1 MASYTRDGSY
11 GPRRIKSATRTFEQ
25 NLRGA
30 LSRINA
36 AIREAIIERDIFGLN
51 IEALEVD
58 EPDSYSF
65 TSDSE
70 KVAGFTS
77 WLNQQLE
84 SEYLSVVSSDENEYI
99 RRAYAEGLRR
109 TARDLREEGV
119 DIPTDVNG
127 LLDTFTHRQALQD
140 LYTRTFEEL
149 RNVTR
154 DMAQSIREEL
164 AEGLVEGENPKKV
177 AKRITDRVDKIG
189 KHRSTLIARTEMMEA
204 HSNAQLN
211 RLETVQ
217 RDSDVNVTVRHGTW
231 ETAQDDR
238 VCPICKSLQG
248 IAFTTSELRNGSF
261 RLDGYDYQLKPPAH
275 PSGRC
280 HIQTQVGF
288 DPDDLPPIEER
299 MAQFEAYSI

>member
-109 TARDLREEGV
+109 AFERPTKPSRDGATGFGCERHC
-119 DIPTDVNG
+119 PSW
-127 LLDTFTHRQALQD
+127 
-140 LYTRTFEEL
+140 
-149 RNVTR
+149 NVG
-154 DMAQSIREEL
+154 D
-164 AEGLVEGENPKKV
+164 
-177 AKRITDRVDKIG
+177 
-189 KHRSTLIARTEMMEA
+189 
-204 HSNAQLN
+204 
-211 RLETVQ
+211 
-217 RDSDVNVTVRHGTW
+217 
-231 ETAQDDR
+231 
-238 VCPICKSLQG
+238 CP
-248 IAFTTSELRNGSF
+248 R
-261 RLDGYDYQLKPPAH
+261 R
-275 PSGRC
+275 
-280 HIQTQVGF
+280 
-288 DPDDLPPIEER
+288 
-299 MAQFEAYSI
+299 